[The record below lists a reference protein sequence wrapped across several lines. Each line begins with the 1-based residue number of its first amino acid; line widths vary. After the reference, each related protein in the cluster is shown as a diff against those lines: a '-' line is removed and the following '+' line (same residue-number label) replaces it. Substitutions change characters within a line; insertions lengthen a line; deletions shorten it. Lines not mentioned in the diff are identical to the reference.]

1 MAEESQRPPE
11 EDYDIS
17 LEDRLRAEE
26 PPVELDDTSP
36 SKVLRTEMLL
46 RAEEPPISAD
56 DTSPSV
62 ISRPPGQKQGG
73 SGFQRVIGLGML
85 VGAVILTALA
95 TYVWMS
101 SEDSTPSAPEQPVAQ
116 NTPGELVAPANTA
129 TPVPIQVP
137 QQPGE
142 IAAQPTGMVFV
153 FPTAAADEIAA
164 ALLTPVPAEPFT
176 QAIQRGA
183 APFTTHP
190 NTSRAGVIQYTV
202 QQGDTLQTI
211 AAKFELN
218 DYYSLVWSNSRSK
231 YSALRPGTQL
241 NIPPED
247 GVYYEVTDTISIA
260 QLADQYGV
268 DPYAIIDSEYNN
280 LFGSVPETL
289 LVKGMWIVIPG
300 GQGERVNLLP
310 ANPQASSG
318 GNVPGVVSG
327 PYTLWGCSSN
337 IGGGT
342 LPYTRPLDN
351 YTWMRGFTPGGHEGV
366 DLAANVGT
374 PVHAAGGG
382 TVAYAGWNDTGYGNV
397 VVIAH
402 GPVFT
407 IYGHMSSLSVRC
419 GQSVTAGQQIGLS
432 GNTGNSSGPHLHFEM
447 RDSDWN
453 PVNPGNYMGF

>member
-1 MAEESQRPPE
+1 MADQRSPDEE
-11 EDYDIS
+11 YTG

-26 PPVELDDTSP
+26 PPVEQEDTSP
-36 SKVLRTEMLL
+36 SKAMRTEMLL
-46 RAEEPPISAD
+46 RADEPPISAD
-56 DTSPSV
+56 DTNPSL
-62 ISRPPGQKQGG
+62 IARPNVLRQSG
-73 SGFQRVIGLGML
+73 SGGQRMIGFLML
-85 VGAVILTALA
+85 VGAVLLTSLA
-95 TYVWMS
+95 TYVWLS
-101 SEDSTPSAPEQPVAQ
+101 SEDDTNTPAPQPIAQ
-116 NTPGELVAPANTA
+116 NTPVNTTVDAVAVVPTT
-129 TPVPIQVP
+129 TPVPTQVA
-137 QQPGE
+137 QPPVE
-142 IAAQPTGMVFV
+142 IAPTEMALA

-164 ALLTPVPAEPFT
+164 ALLTPVAPEPYT
-176 QAIQRGA
+176 QAIQRAA
-183 APFTTHP
+183 APFTIRP
-190 NTSRAGVIQYTV
+190 ETSRTGVIQYTV

-211 AAKFELN
+211 AAKFDLN
-218 DYYSLVWSNSRSK
+218 DYYSLVWSNSSSK

-247 GVYYEVTDTISIA
+247 GVYYEVTDNITIA
-260 QLADQYGV
+260 QLAEKYSV

-289 LVKGMWIVIPG
+289 LVSGMWIVVPG
-300 GQGERVNLLP
+300 GKGQRVNLLP
-310 ANPQASSG
+310 ANPQASG
-318 GNVPGVVSG
+318 GGGAAGVVSG
-327 PYTLWGCSSN
+327 PYNLWGCSSN

-351 YTWMRGFTPGGHEGV
+351 YKWMQGFTLGGHEGV
-366 DLAANVGT
+366 DLATNVGT

-432 GNTGNSSGPHLHFEM
+432 GNTGNSTGPHLHFEM
-447 RDSDWN
+447 RDADWN
-453 PVNPGNYMGF
+453 AVNPANYIGF